1 MLQVRDRF
9 EEFKAASDQS
19 LEPCTYQTSPDSGTG
34 VCAVVTDHINRSR
47 TRDKEIESMT
57 PAGRLDSKKAKDH
70 TVGKAFPFVW
80 LDWMIV
86 GNIHG

>member
-34 VCAVVTDHINRSR
+34 IRAVVNGHINRSR

-57 PAGRLDSKKAKDH
+57 PAGRLDSKKAKNH
-70 TVGKAFPFVW
+70 TVGEAFPFVW
-80 LDWMIV
+80 LDCMIV